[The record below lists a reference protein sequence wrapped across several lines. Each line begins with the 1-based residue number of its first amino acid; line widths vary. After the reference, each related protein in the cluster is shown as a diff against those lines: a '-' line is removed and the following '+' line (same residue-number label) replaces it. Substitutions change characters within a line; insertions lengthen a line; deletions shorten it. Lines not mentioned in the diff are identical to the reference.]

1 MGRIGDN
8 MAESGNPFGFGSS
21 VGDFF
26 QTFQPAAGGGGFFVT
41 PTSPHDEIEVVDTT
55 PNGALVQTPDPCL
68 PGYNFNVLNGGSTVI
83 DFTVPEPASFLLLG
97 SGLIGLAALRRR
109 T

>member
-8 MAESGNPFGFGSS
+8 MAESGNPYGFGSS

-55 PNGALVQTPDPCL
+55 PNVALVQTPDPSL
-68 PGYNFNVLNGGSTVI
+68 PGYNFNVLNGCSTVI
-83 DFTVPEPASFLLLG
+83 NFTVPEPASFLLLG
-97 SGLIGLAALRRR
+97 SGLIALAALRRR